1 MAALSKRSCSSSC
14 LCLLGVLGAIAM
26 AAIMAE
32 CRHAAHAPHR
42 CRTNQLSEEDRARK
56 LAEMSGNASVH
67 EEARWQRLSNARKRD
82 HADADPTEDGH
93 DAEKFRKV
101 AAQQVQGSQSV
112 EQGVGRRKY
121 YSEKDSEGPA
131 FRR

>member
-1 MAALSKRSCSSSC
+1 MLSGQC
-14 LCLLGVLGAIAM
+14 
-26 AAIMAE
+26 
-32 CRHAAHAPHR
+32 R
-42 CRTNQLSEEDRARK
+42 CRTNQLSEEDKARK
-56 LAEMSGNASVH
+56 LAEMTGNASVH
-67 EEARWQRLSNARKRD
+67 EEARWQRLSSARKRD
-82 HADADPTEDGH
+82 HAEAVPAEDGH

-121 YSEKDSEGPA
+121 YSERDSDKAA

>member
-1 MAALSKRSCSSSC
+1 M
-14 LCLLGVLGAIAM
+14 
-26 AAIMAE
+26 
-32 CRHAAHAPHR
+32 
-42 CRTNQLSEEDRARK
+42 T
-56 LAEMSGNASVH
+56 GNASVH

-82 HADADPTEDGH
+82 HAEAAPTEDDH
-93 DAEKFRKV
+93 DAARFRKV

-121 YSEKDSEGPA
+121 YSERDSGGNA